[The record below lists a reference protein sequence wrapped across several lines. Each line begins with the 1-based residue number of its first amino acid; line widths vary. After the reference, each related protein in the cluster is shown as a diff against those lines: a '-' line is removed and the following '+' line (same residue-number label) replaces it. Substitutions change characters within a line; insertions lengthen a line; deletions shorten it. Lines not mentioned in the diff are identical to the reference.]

1 MGGNKRQGRRLAAA
15 AGLLAGLLPAAT
27 AEAAGEGPLIVRS
40 VTVERAEYRLGDDG
54 DLFAWEGYG
63 FVGTDDWKLRL
74 DSEAE
79 WQVEGGGFETLET
92 QLAVQHPVSDFFDV
106 KAGVR
111 YDAPAGPNRLYGVLG
126 LAGLAQQWVEVDAA
140 LFLSESGAPSAR
152 LDLEYELLVTN
163 RIILT
168 PAVEID
174 VAFAE
179 DEEAGVG
186 RGLSKTELG
195 ARLSYDLVYRD
206 VAPYV
211 GVHWEKSWGETADL
225 VREEGESADSLFAIA
240 GVRLR
245 F

>member
-1 MGGNKRQGRRLAAA
+1 MGGNLRQGRGLAAA
-15 AGLLAGLLPAAT
+15 AALLAGLLPAAG

-40 VTVERAEYRLGDDG
+40 VTFERAEYRLGDDG
-54 DLFAWEGYG
+54 DLLAWEGYG
-63 FVGTDDWKLRL
+63 VLGTDEWKLRL

-79 WQVEGGGFETLET
+79 WRLEGGGFETLET
-92 QLAVQHPVSDFFDV
+92 QLVVQHPVSDFFDV

-140 LFLSESGAPSAR
+140 LFLSETGAPSAR
-152 LDLEYELLVTN
+152 LDFEYELLVTN
-163 RIILT
+163 RVILT

-174 VAFAE
+174 VAFADDRE
-179 DEEAGVG
+179 IGVG
-186 RGLSKTELG
+186 SGLSKTELG
-195 ARLSYDLVYRD
+195 ARLSYDLLYRD
-206 VAPYV
+206 VAPYL

-225 VREEGESADSLFAIA
+225 ARDEGESEDSLFAVA